1 METLVVKRNG
11 STEPFDA
18 SKINKMAVW
27 AVGDLDVTWSDIA
40 LEAFKMLQGRNPLSV
55 TDIQESLI
63 KVCLD
68 REDFTHNVIAG
79 RLFLGEL
86 RKVHKCKPDFKSHYK
101 EMVQKGFYR
110 PMNYTDADLEIM
122 SKVIADDPEK
132 DMMYGY
138 PTLRQFRDKYAVKD
152 AKGNLLEM
160 PQYMYMA
167 IAMSML
173 EGSLL
178 TDVIGYYQK
187 ISAQKIN
194 LPSPVLSQQRTLNN
208 TGVSCVITTAGD
220 TLQGIEAAKHIAFM
234 ATASSAGL
242 GVEYDVR
249 SVKDPVRNGYAQ
261 AGGKLPHYR
270 VLDGIVKEVKQ
281 SSRGGSATVS
291 YRVIDP
297 EIFTLLVLKLKRS
310 PETKR
315 IDQLDYSVLWNN
327 DFLRRAAKKQPWA
340 LVSKVDC
347 PELWDNFSNDRF
359 TEIMDRVLADDS
371 IKKKVV
377 NAFDILSEFVDN
389 RLEAGRIYRANLEEV
404 NKHTPFN
411 EEIRLSNLCVAP
423 ETLLLT
429 DVGEVAIGKLEGKTV
444 NAWNGEEFSE
454 VVVAKTGS
462 NQPMIEVELDNY
474 ITNSDRTVVQNIVK
488 VKVTPYHKWYNWAGY
503 EFRTFQLEEGMDLEE
518 WVGVSGEIVESRVV
532 SLNPCENSDTYCA
545 HEPKRNRLVFNGVMT
560 GNCQEVLLPT
570 KPYNHITELY
580 KTSYEDGDGLTAQ
593 CFLSAID
600 IANIEDDK
608 DYEEVAYFILK
619 SLDNLINNMSYPFP
633 QFEVTAKAYRSVGVG
648 ITNLAFHLARNGK
661 RYSDY
666 ETIHEIAERHYYFL
680 LKASVRLA
688 EERGK
693 FEWIGKTKWQDGW
706 IPLDTYNRNADLC
719 IGEPTLKYDWEA
731 LRQEVLTKG
740 VRFSTLTAHMPCE
753 SSSIFGGSTNGLY
766 PIRDK
771 MIYKTSEKGAIQFF
785 APHVDTL
792 AYELAW
798 DLDPYV
804 LLNDYGIF
812 QKWCD
817 QTISADTYI
826 RKIEGVQVSK
836 AELVRQHLYSNRIG
850 VKTLYYNN
858 TRSGRGEG
866 STIIEDS
873 GCESCTL

>member
-1 METLVVKRNG
+1 METLVIKRNG

-138 PTLRQFRDKYAVKD
+138 PTLRQFKDKYAVKD

-423 ETLLLT
+423 ETTLLIEYGSRPIVEM
-429 DVGEVAIGKLEGKTV
+429 VGQTV
-444 NAWNGEEFSE
+444 DAWNGKEWTPVT
-454 VVVAKTGS
+454 VVKTGE
-462 NQPMIEVELDNY
+462 NQKLIKVDLDSYWCDEL
-474 ITNSDRTVVQNIVK
+474 NSKTSIRATD
-488 VKVTPYHKWYNWAGY
+488 YHKWYVNGV
-503 EFRTFQLEEGMDLEE
+503 ETRTCDLKVGNVLETWLDCYGNERYSVVTGLGDG
-518 WVGVSGEIVESRVV
+518 GVD
-532 SLNPCENSDTYCA
+532 DTYCA
-545 HEPKRNRLVFNGVMT
+545 HEPKRNRLVFNRVMT

-580 KTSYEDGDGLTAQ
+580 KTSYDDGDGMTAQ

-600 IANIEDDK
+600 IANIEDDR

-661 RYSDY
+661 RYSDH

-866 STIIEDS
+866 STIVEDS